1 MATLLTGLTRALT
14 VLEELAAAGPKGLPI
29 REIAAKTALDKA
41 VVHRILATLKA
52 KGYAEQNPES
62 GDYFLG
68 TSSLALAD
76 VYLKQDNLRGI
87 LHEAAVE
94 VSAQSN
100 ELCHVGVPEGKGV
113 RYIEKIEPDHSIRVV
128 SHIGIVNPQ
137 ATTSLGRAILAAQC
151 GNRSELDAYLGQESN
166 ARVWDAVSQA
176 HTQGFALEIEEN
188 EPGIS
193 CVGVALVRDGQPVA
207 AMSLTVPADRM
218 PQERQME
225 LGNLLRST
233 LAKKLPPNL
242 SIPAIY

>member
-14 VLEELAAAGPKGLPI
+14 VLEELAAAGPQGLPI
-29 REIAAKTALDKA
+29 REISSKTALDKA

-52 KGYAEQNPES
+52 KGFAEQNPIS

-87 LHEAAVE
+87 LHDAAVE

-151 GNRSELDAYLGQESN
+151 STREELDAALGQESGD
-166 ARVWDAVSQA
+166 RVWEAVHRV

-193 CVGVALVRDGQPVA
+193 CVGVAVMRNKLPIA
-207 AMSLTVPADRM
+207 AMSLTVPANRM
-218 PQERQME
+218 PEKRQVE

-233 LAKKLPPNL
+233 LDKKLPPNL
-242 SIPAIY
+242 SIPAIV

>member
-14 VLEELAAAGPKGLPI
+14 VLEELAAAGPQGLPI
-29 REIAAKTALDKA
+29 REISSKTALDKA

-52 KGYAEQNPES
+52 KGFAEQNPIS

-87 LHEAAVE
+87 LHDAAVE

-151 GNRSELDAYLGQESN
+151 STREELDSALGQESGD
-166 ARVWDAVSQA
+166 RVWEAVHRA

-193 CVGVALVRDGQPVA
+193 CVGVAVMRNKLPIA
-207 AMSLTVPADRM
+207 AMSLTVPANRM
-218 PQERQME
+218 PEKRQVE

-233 LAKKLPPNL
+233 LAEKLPPNL
-242 SIPAIY
+242 SIPAIV